1 MPTVNYNPAQALE
14 YVENYGDSDA
24 DGHIIYP
31 IDPSISSNPTQ
42 DDQNDAI
49 ISQMNYQGK

>member
-14 YVENYGDSDA
+14 YVENYVDSDA